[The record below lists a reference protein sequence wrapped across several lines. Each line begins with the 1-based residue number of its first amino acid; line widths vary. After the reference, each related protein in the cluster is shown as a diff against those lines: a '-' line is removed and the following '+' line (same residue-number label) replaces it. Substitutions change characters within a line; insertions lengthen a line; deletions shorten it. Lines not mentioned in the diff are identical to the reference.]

1 MTVFLEPFASVYDD
15 RSRLGVIL
23 ARGRGG
29 FEAYAADDHSL
40 GLFPSPRKAAAAITT
55 TRPWTAQTTAE
66 DSANGANNDCSR
78 AGADKVRPRDQSRDR
93 QKTRPACADEGD
105 RMCKAPSGKA
115 GAALQGVSPM
125 GHRLITALIVL
136 NVMGFLA
143 CVALIAA
150 AISKDDAVVL
160 AQVTYAILVSVRM
173 FVVGAA
179 VPTVAWGIAALEF
192 DRSHSTK
199 RSLASATMYALLV
212 VSLILFCVAGW
223 RLPRAFLD
231 SLQITV
237 EFNDGL

>member
-1 MTVFLEPFASVYDD
+1 
-15 RSRLGVIL
+15 
-23 ARGRGG
+23 
-29 FEAYAADDHSL
+29 
-40 GLFPSPRKAAAAITT
+40 
-55 TRPWTAQTTAE
+55 
-66 DSANGANNDCSR
+66 
-78 AGADKVRPRDQSRDR
+78 
-93 QKTRPACADEGD
+93 
-105 RMCKAPSGKA
+105 
-115 GAALQGVSPM
+115 M
-125 GHRLITALIVL
+125 GHRLITALIAL

-143 CVALIAA
+143 CVALIIA

-160 AQVTYAILVSVRM
+160 AQVTHAVFVSVRM

-192 DRSHSTK
+192 DRSHTTK
-199 RSLASATMYALLV
+199 RSLASATYALLV